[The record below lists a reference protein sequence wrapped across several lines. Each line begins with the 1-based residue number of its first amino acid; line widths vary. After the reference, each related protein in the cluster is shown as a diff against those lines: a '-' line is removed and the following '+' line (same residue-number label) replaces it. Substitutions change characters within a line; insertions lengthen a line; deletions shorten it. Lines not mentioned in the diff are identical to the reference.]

1 MRKVLMM
8 FLCLVSVIAS
18 ATDYYVSSS
27 GNDSANGLSSSTPWQ
42 SISKVNSAFS
52 GINPGDR
59 ILFKR
64 GDVFY
69 GTLRISRSGSS
80 GSPITISAYGSG
92 ANPVISGFV
101 TISGWN
107 NYGGGIYSK
116 TITCESSPNIVSV
129 NGVNTPIGRW
139 PNTGF
144 LYIDSHVSTTS
155 ITDSELPSSPD
166 WTGAE
171 VVIRKVPFVYD
182 RNIITDHSGTTLT
195 YTTGSDYTP
204 RDGYGYFIQND
215 LETLDKTGEWFYNG
229 STFYMYFG
237 TADPNSY
244 TVKVSTTDQLAYLLG
259 VNYITFDNL
268 SFEGGNSYAV
278 QISNSD
284 YITVQNCSI
293 NFTGNTA
300 VFGPWNGTSPNC
312 RITNNTISNSNNLAI
327 ELHGDHTN
335 ASVTNNTILNTGL
348 IIGMGGNSDGGY
360 MAMDINGE
368 NSLIQYNSIENTG
381 YVGIKFDG
389 NNTVVS
395 NNLLNRF
402 NLVKNDGGGIYTYA
416 GTGTPNTGQKVTGNI
431 ILYGVGLGD
440 GLPDK
445 ALHGIGIYMDDQV
458 EAVSVTNNTVAHCNS
473 TGIYLH
479 NAHEITVNNNT
490 LFDNGSGDSDI
501 GGQILFVHDTYSP
514 DDPIRNVTM
523 NYNIFFAKTTQER
536 VIAFSTTDND
546 ISSFGTADYNCYAKP
561 IDNSFIAKTWDG
573 GWNSISTNRSLS
585 NWQSYTGKDRNSY
598 ISPISLTDVSK
609 IRFEYN
615 ASTSNKVVSLDGS
628 YIDVKG
634 TKYSG
639 SITLLPYTSV
649 VLMVDPNPTAPPSP
663 PVYISSAI
671 ENGAPSIIELNYNLS
686 LANVI
691 PGTSA
696 FSVQVNSAARS
707 VSSVTVSGTKV
718 LLTLSSPVAY
728 GNTVTVSYTVPSSN
742 PLQTPAGGTAA
753 SISAQSVTNRINAP
767 APPAVPVFSGA
778 SIGNSAPAVIELTFN
793 LTLASTVPDVSAFS
807 VMVNS
812 AARSISSVSVSGTKV
827 ILTLA
832 SPVVNGDIVTVA
844 YAKPSTNP
852 LQTPE
857 GGQAA
862 SISAQTALNGV
873 NPVVTPPP
881 VIVTPPPVVVTPPPV
896 VVTPPP
902 VVVTPP
908 VVVPNTP
915 PVVVVNYIPG
925 TYSGFVGELN
935 ASGSYDADMDNL
947 IFTWKIPNNISVSAT
962 NSSVIEFLAPI
973 VETKQIYD
981 FTLIVS
987 DGKTT
992 QSKTIPV
999 EVLPYQPG
1007 LETAEV
1013 IAVEAGDFQ
1022 TPYLPYNVIDGNIG
1036 TMWSAVGNDQWI
1048 ILELKDLFN
1057 IQHVKVAFQP
1067 GQKKESYFDVLG
1079 SNDKENWEP
1088 VLTKSRSCDFSGD
1101 MQVFEFP
1108 PSKSEKEYRY
1118 IKLVGQGNSLDN
1130 WNVISEFR
1138 IFGFRHKNPTSYEDL
1153 IVKIYPNPA
1162 IEMVNILIDEP
1173 AFNPDFIKI
1182 VSLAGKILFTD
1193 KVDPGIRQFQV
1204 PVNFRTG
1211 IYIVQMGIGEMTM
1224 FTQKLVISR

>member
-1 MRKVLMM
+1 MM
-8 FLCLVSVIAS
+8 FLCLVSVVAS

-42 SISKVNSAFS
+42 TISKVNSAFS
-52 GINPGDR
+52 GFNPGDR

-64 GDVFY
+64 GDVFN

-80 GSPITISAYGSG
+80 GSPITISAYGTGS
-92 ANPVISGFV
+92 NPVISGFV

-129 NGVNTPIGRW
+129 NNVNTPLGRW

-182 RNIITDHSGTTLT
+182 RNIITDHSGTTLS
-195 YTTGSDYTP
+195 YKTGSDYTP

-215 LETLDKTGEWFYNG
+215 LETLDKTGEWYYNG

-237 TADPNSY
+237 TADPNNY
-244 TVKVSTTDQLAYLLG
+244 TVKVSTTDQLAYLIG
-259 VNYITFDNL
+259 VNYITFDNI
-268 SFEGGNSYAV
+268 SFEGGNSYAL
-278 QISNSD
+278 QINNSD
-284 YITVQNCSI
+284 YITVQNCNI

-300 VFGPWNGTSPNC
+300 VFGPWNGTSPYC
-312 RITNNTISNSNNLAI
+312 KIINNTISNSNNHAI
-327 ELHGDHTN
+327 ELHGDHTY
-335 ASVTNNTILNTGL
+335 ASVTNNTILNTGIL
-348 IIGMGGNSDGGY
+348 IGMGGNSDGGY

-395 NNLLNRF
+395 NNFLNRF
-402 NLVKNDGGGIYTYA
+402 NIVKNDGGGIYTYA

-431 ILYGVGLGD
+431 ILYGIGLGD

-514 DDPIRNVTM
+514 DDPIRNVSM
-523 NYNIFFAKTTQER
+523 NNNIFFAKTIQER
-536 VIAFSTTDND
+536 VIAFSTADND
-546 ISSFGTADYNCYAKP
+546 ISSFGTADFNCYAKP
-561 IDNSFIAKTWDG
+561 IDNSFIAKTWEG

-615 ASTSNKVVSLDGS
+615 ASTSNKVISLDGS

-649 VLMVDPNPTAPPSP
+649 VLIVDPNPSAPPSA
-663 PVYISSAI
+663 PVYVSSAI
-671 ENGAPSIIELNYNLS
+671 ENGAPSIIELTYNLT
-686 LANVI
+686 LANII
-691 PGTSA
+691 PATSA

-728 GNTVTVSYTVPSSN
+728 GNTVTVSYTAPSSN
-742 PLQTPAGGTAA
+742 TLQTPAGGIAA

-778 SIGNSAPAVIELTFN
+778 AIENAAPSVIEMTYN
-793 LTLASTVPDVSAFS
+793 ISLASIVPAVSAFS
-807 VMVNS
+807 VIVNS

-827 ILTLA
+827 ILTLS

-844 YAKPSTNP
+844 YTKPSSNP

-862 SISAQTALNGV
+862 SISAQPVSNRV
-873 NPVVTPPP
+873 NA
-881 VIVTPPPVVVTPPPV
+881 
-896 VVTPPP
+896 
-902 VVVTPP
+902 
-908 VVVPNTP
+908 VPHRGHP
-915 PVVVVNYIPG
+915 HQL
-925 TYSGFVGELN
+925 SLH
-935 ASGSYDADMDNL
+935 L
-947 IFTWKIPNNISVSAT
+947 R
-962 NSSVIEFLAPI
+962 L
-973 VETKQIYD
+973 
-981 FTLIVS
+981 LCH
-987 DGKTT
+987 
-992 QSKTIPV
+992 
-999 EVLPYQPG
+999 L
-1007 LETAEV
+1007 
-1013 IAVEAGDFQ
+1013 
-1022 TPYLPYNVIDGNIG
+1022 
-1036 TMWSAVGNDQWI
+1036 QW
-1048 ILELKDLFN
+1048 L
-1057 IQHVKVAFQP
+1057 
-1067 GQKKESYFDVLG
+1067 
-1079 SNDKENWEP
+1079 
-1088 VLTKSRSCDFSGD
+1088 
-1101 MQVFEFP
+1101 
-1108 PSKSEKEYRY
+1108 
-1118 IKLVGQGNSLDN
+1118 
-1130 WNVISEFR
+1130 FR
-1138 IFGFRHKNPTSYEDL
+1138 IPL
-1153 IVKIYPNPA
+1153 
-1162 IEMVNILIDEP
+1162 L
-1173 AFNPDFIKI
+1173 
-1182 VSLAGKILFTD
+1182 
-1193 KVDPGIRQFQV
+1193 
-1204 PVNFRTG
+1204 
-1211 IYIVQMGIGEMTM
+1211 
-1224 FTQKLVISR
+1224 